1 MLLLLK
7 RRRIKDVIELELS
20 HCDDIKYKCHNLCY
34 CNTVLEK
41 VQLSKFD
48 YVFAKEINNV

>member
-1 MLLLLK
+1 MLLK
-7 RRRIKDVIELELS
+7 RRRIKCVIEPELS
-20 HCDDIKYKCHNLCY
+20 YCDDIKYKCHNLCY